1 MGRKH
6 YGAWQCIQIC
16 FACIIF
22 LLVSG
27 CATLE
32 GIKNRHAASKQ
43 FARSQMLLAVGD
55 YEGALSE
62 IWEIQSIDN
71 DGYPGDEAVYNIALI
86 YAHYDNPKK
95 DSAKS
100 LEYFHELIK
109 NYPQSPLTEQ
119 ARIWVGVLEDIEKS
133 EMKLQEKIGVLEDIE
148 KSEMK
153 LQEKRNNRL
162 ASNVHLLR
170 GEKFLLNGDY
180 KRALKENQQ
189 ILEMSAKSPLR
200 DRALFNIGLVYAHF
214 DNPDKDYKKS
224 LGFFTKLI
232 KEHPESPLLGQA
244 RIWQSVLNVI
254 EGAKQVDIEIEKK
267 KKELQR

>member
-6 YGAWQCIQIC
+6 YGAGQCVHIC

-22 LLVSG
+22 LLISA

-32 GIKNRHAASKQ
+32 GIKNRHAVSKH
-43 FARSQMLLAVGD
+43 FTRSQMLLAVGD

-62 IWEIQSIDN
+62 NREIRSIVN
-71 DGYPGDEAVYNIALI
+71 DGYPGDEAVFNIALI
-86 YAHYDNPKK
+86 YAHHDNPKK
-95 DSAKS
+95 NFAKS
-100 LEYFHELIK
+100 LKYFHELIE
-109 NYPQSPLTEQ
+109 NYPHSPLLEQ
-119 ARIWVGVLEDIEKS
+119 ARIWVSVLEN
-133 EMKLQEKIGVLEDIE
+133 IE

-162 ASNVHLLR
+162 VSNVHLLR
-170 GEKFLLNGDY
+170 GQKFLLNGDY
-180 KRALKENQQ
+180 ERALKENRQ
-189 ILEMSAKSPLR
+189 ILEMSVISPLR
-200 DRALFNIGLVYAHF
+200 DRALFNIGLVYAHY

-224 LGFFTKLI
+224 LGYFTRLI
-232 KEHPESPLLGQA
+232 KEHPDSPLLGQA

-254 EGAKQVDIEIEKK
+254 EGAKQVDIEIERK

>member
-6 YGAWQCIQIC
+6 YGAGQCIQIC

-27 CATLE
+27 CATFD
-32 GIKNRHAASKQ
+32 GIKNRHAANKQ
-43 FARSQMLLAVGD
+43 LTRSQMLLAVGD

-62 IWEIQSIDN
+62 IWEIQSIVN
-71 DGYPGDEAVYNIALI
+71 DGYPGDEAVFNIALI
-86 YAHYDNPKK
+86 YAHHDNPKR
-95 DSAKS
+95 DFAKS

-109 NYPQSPLTEQ
+109 NYPQSPLVEQ
-119 ARIWVGVLEDIEKS
+119 ARIWVSVLEDIEKS
-133 EMKLQEKIGVLEDIE
+133 EIKLQK
-148 KSEMK
+148 
-153 LQEKRNNRL
+153 KRNNRL

-170 GEKFLLNGDY
+170 GEKFLLNGNY
-180 KRALKENQQ
+180 KRALKENRQ
-189 ILEMSAKSPLR
+189 ILEMSAKSPLK

-224 LGFFTKLI
+224 LGYFTRLI
-232 KEHPESPLLGQA
+232 KEHPDSSLLGQA

-254 EGAKQVDIEIEKK
+254 EGAKQVDIEIERK